1 MTPMKILRAAAVLA
15 LLAACLWLLIFS
27 GVLSAD
33 AQIVPID
40 PAVNSAFQQVFW
52 EERPL
57 DLAVQACLIIAG
69 ALGVAALLPAEDEE

>member
-1 MTPMKILRAAAVLA
+1 MTPRKILRAAAVLA
-15 LLAACLWLLIFS
+15 LLTAGVWLIFFS
-27 GVLSAD
+27 GVLRTD
-33 AQIVPID
+33 AKRVPID
-40 PAVNSAFQQVFW
+40 PAVNNAFQQVFW